1 MTSQS
6 QHYPTNCSAG
16 SYQPPSDFSY
26 LSADSFQ
33 QQATPTELP
42 VDSQPFSTNN
52 EYSSNQISAQNDTN
66 SYQASNLLD
75 AFTDDSVETPE
86 THLYNV
92 LGSFPNIQAANATQ
106 DDTTHDND
114 VPMDS
119 INDLLFHAP
128 QQNNNFTLDD
138 ILEYIEPELNGNLME
153 TDNETEAATMIPAAT
168 ATPVT
173 TGYETEAATMI
184 PAATAT
190 HVTTGWA
197 ANQPTNPEVSLQ
209 PLFSVN
215 YGQAVDAINQ
225 SPPRMESLSLQEQHG
240 SSNMALFSIRP
251 MNDDNEVTSTGYS
264 GSPSNT
270 PSPATVTAYFSNSS
284 SPRGNILNVL

>member
-1 MTSQS
+1 M
-6 QHYPTNCSAG
+6 
-16 SYQPPSDFSY
+16 
-26 LSADSFQ
+26 
-33 QQATPTELP
+33 P

-168 ATPVT
+168 ATYVT
-173 TGYETEAATMI
+173 TGY
-184 PAATAT
+184 
-190 HVTTGWA
+190 A
-197 ANQPTNPEVSLQ
+197 ANQPANPKVALQ

-240 SSNMALFSIRP
+240 SSNIALFSIRP

-270 PSPATVTAYFSNSS
+270 PSPATVTTYFSGAS

>member
-6 QHYPTNCSAG
+6 QYYHAHSSAG
-16 SYQPPSDFSY
+16 SYQPPSVLTY
-26 LSADSFQ
+26 QSADSFQ

-75 AFTDDSVETPE
+75 AFTDDIVEPPE
-86 THLYNV
+86 TLLYNV

-168 ATPVT
+168 ATYVT
-173 TGYETEAATMI
+173 TGY
-184 PAATAT
+184 
-190 HVTTGWA
+190 A
-197 ANQPTNPEVSLQ
+197 ANQPANPEVALQ

-240 SSNMALFSIRP
+240 SSNIALFSIRP

-270 PSPATVTAYFSNSS
+270 PSPATVTTYFSGAS
-284 SPRGNILNVL
+284 SPRGNILNLLQIASSDYQ

>member
-75 AFTDDSVETPE
+75 AFTDDIVEPPE
-86 THLYNV
+86 TLLYNV

-168 ATPVT
+168 AT
-173 TGYETEAATMI
+173 
-184 PAATAT
+184 
-190 HVTTGWA
+190 HVTTGCA
-197 ANQPTNPEVSLQ
+197 VNQPTNPEVALQ
-209 PLFSVN
+209 PLLSGN
-215 YGQAVDAINQ
+215 NRQAVDVINQ
-225 SPPRMESLSLQEQHG
+225 SPPRMESLSLQEEPA
-240 SSNMALFSIRP
+240 SSNIALFSIRP

-270 PSPATVTAYFSNSS
+270 PSPATVTTYFSGAS
-284 SPRGNILNVL
+284 SPRGNILNLLQIASSDYQ

>member
-1 MTSQS
+1 M
-6 QHYPTNCSAG
+6 N
-16 SYQPPSDFSY
+16 
-26 LSADSFQ
+26 L
-33 QQATPTELP
+33 
-42 VDSQPFSTNN
+42 
-52 EYSSNQISAQNDTN
+52 ISAQNDTN

-86 THLYNV
+86 TLLYNV

-119 INDLLFHAP
+119 INDLLCQAL
-128 QQNNNFTLDD
+128 QQNDYQLSDFWSDLMEVKG
-138 ILEYIEPELNGNLME
+138 LELNGNLME

-168 ATPVT
+168 AT
-173 TGYETEAATMI
+173 
-184 PAATAT
+184 
-190 HVTTGWA
+190 HVTTGCA
-197 ANQPTNPEVSLQ
+197 VNQPTNPEVALQ

-240 SSNMALFSIRP
+240 SSNIALFSIRP

-270 PSPATVTAYFSNSS
+270 PSPATVTTYFSGAS
-284 SPRGNILNVL
+284 SPRGNILNLLQIASSDYQ